1 MIITLLRL
9 NNLNDEMMH
18 IQKELNS
25 AVKEVFHQAM
35 INVFLAYN
43 RCNEDVR
50 HAVLPF
56 DITSQQFNV
65 LRILRGQHPK
75 PATINLIK
83 ARMLDKM
90 CDASRIVDRLVQKD
104 LVNKNINAYDK
115 RAVDILIS
123 EKGIQLLKKTDKEID
138 LSAIISASIT
148 VEEAEQL
155 NVLLNKITAGK
166 D

>member
-1 MIITLLRL
+1 MITTLLRL

-115 RAVDILIS
+115 RAVDIIIS

>member
-115 RAVDILIS
+115 RAVDIIIS

>member
-1 MIITLLRL
+1 MITPPLHL
-9 NNLNDEMMH
+9 NNLNNKMMH
-18 IQKELNS
+18 VQKELGS
-25 AVKEVFHQAM
+25 PVKEVFHQAM

-56 DITSQQFNV
+56 EITAQQFNV

-75 PATINLIK
+75 PSTINLIK

-104 LVNKNINAYDK
+104 LVNKNTNAYDK
-115 RAVDILIS
+115 RAVDIVIS
-123 EKGIQLLKKTDKEID
+123 DKGIQLLKKTDKEID
-138 LSAIISASIT
+138 LSAIISSSLT
-148 VEEAEQL
+148 LEEAEQL
-155 NVLLNKITAGK
+155 NGLLNKITGGK